1 METLRDKLVRHG
13 ASIEFIDRICSLR
26 LNASFR
32 YKTEVEGIYDN
43 LNREVEVVK
52 VAEHQALY
60 EYRK

>member
-1 METLRDKLVRHG
+1 METLRDKLIRHG

-26 LNASFR
+26 LNASYR

>member
-1 METLRDKLVRHG
+1 METLRDKLIRHG
-13 ASIEFIDRICSLR
+13 ASIEFIDHICSLR
-26 LNASFR
+26 LNASYR

-52 VAEHQALY
+52 VAEHKALY